1 MDQHCMI
8 DDEISKQRIYI
19 GNVDHRISEAMLI
32 KLFSPYGKIQSIDF
46 LLHSRGPKR
55 GEPRGFAF
63 VEYGTKE
70 EAKLAMDK
78 MHGRLAC
85 GRPLVVR
92 LSCDK
97 GQDEP
102 AINSSSKSISG
113 AKNAT
118 TSITSSGQLSR
129 SATIAA
135 IKNKLRALEDEGVRS
150 KKPKN

>member
-1 MDQHCMI
+1 MN

-19 GNVDHRISEAMLI
+19 GNIDHRISEAMLI

-46 LLHSRGPKR
+46 LLHTRGPKR

-92 LSCDK
+92 LSCEKD
-97 GQDEP
+97 QDVP
-102 AINSSSKSISG
+102 AVNSSSRSISG

-135 IKNKLRALEDEGVRS
+135 IKNKLRALEDEGGRS
-150 KKPKN
+150 KKPKQ